1 MTITGRP
8 LHVNNGFASPSLKTV
23 SASLDL
29 VLLEVCEN
37 VCFPKAF
44 FFRLKMDALMR
55 GAEQE
60 STTPV
65 FTSLSQQCGH
75 CPQGDCCCLWGK
87 SLSNKDMLL
96 IGGLNLCF
104 LAICELVCVRYV
116 WGSEQSK
123 NQRGMYECGLDGR
136 EDFFSL

>member
-1 MTITGRP
+1 
-8 LHVNNGFASPSLKTV
+8 
-23 SASLDL
+23 
-29 VLLEVCEN
+29 
-37 VCFPKAF
+37 
-44 FFRLKMDALMR
+44 MDALMR

-75 CPQGDCCCLWGK
+75 CPQGDCCCLWEK

-96 IGGLNLCF
+96 TGGLNLRF
-104 LAICELVCVRYV
+104 PAICELVCVRYV

-123 NQRGMYECGLDGR
+123 NQHGMYECGLDGGKTV
-136 EDFFSL
+136 FFFDLVFITEV